1 MYLFVI
7 LLSLGIHREPAFLY
21 AVVLLEDFK
30 DTPEARKGDDAEND
44 ARVVVL
50 DEERGRERGDAG
62 Q

>member
-7 LLSLGIHREPAFLY
+7 FLSLGIHWEPAFLY
-21 AVVLLEDFK
+21 AVVLLEDFE
-30 DTPEARKGDDAEND
+30 DAPEARERNDAEND